1 MFIFLAP
8 SLSGSIQLMGAAII
22 IYSLVVVNDLLEGNK
37 RLAWMEVIRLPVM
50 IWLASTLWLSAPN
63 ASIVDT
69 IIMDKPATQVVT
81 AA

>member
-1 MFIFLAP
+1 
-8 SLSGSIQLMGAAII
+8 
-22 IYSLVVVNDLLEGNK
+22 VNDLLEGNK